1 MEWEDFKK
9 QPYNKN
15 WIKMDDLSSG
25 QLKEI
30 SKGCRVTMKET
41 MIIVQDISV
50 KFNLSPRDAFKVFQG
65 QRRP

>member
-1 MEWEDFKK
+1 
-9 QPYNKN
+9 
-15 WIKMDDLSSG
+15 MDDLSSG